1 MQFNS
6 IPFLFAFFPLFL
18 ILFRLTP
25 GKLTPG
31 LLVLS
36 GLIFYGLAT
45 GSWFWAGFLLV
56 LTYLSWLGQLA
67 LGTSRRKLLLPV
79 FLVTLGGI
87 LVFFKLYQGGIVL
100 PAGMSFYI
108 FQISAW
114 FIDVARQRIPPKKS
128 FLSFAQGIVLF
139 PKLLS
144 GPLVSPTELEKQGDL
159 CRFSWKNLYEGIR
172 LLILGLSMKVLLAN
186 RLGGLWSEPG
196 VIGYGYISTPA
207 AWMALIAYAMQLY
220 LDFWGYSL
228 MAIGL
233 GRTMGYHLPENFLDP
248 YCSRSV
254 SEFYRRWHAT
264 LGAWFR
270 EYVYFPMGGSRVG
283 AGRTILNLAVV
294 WLFTGLWHGT
304 GGNYLLWAGFLLLL
318 ILAERFFL
326 KKLLDRSRILSHG
339 YVILAIL
346 LSWIPFAIGDWNEML
361 TFLGRLFGCGGPA
374 ANPRDFIPWVRMYAG
389 LLCAG
394 GFLMTSLP
402 RKIWNK
408 LKHHAVTD
416 LFLFLLFWLSV
427 YYIATAAQDPFLYF
441 QY

>member
-6 IPFLFAFFPLFL
+6 IPFLFVFFPLFL

-25 GKLTPG
+25 TRLSSGF
-31 LLVLS
+31 LVLS

-45 GSWFWAGFLLV
+45 GSWYWAIFLLL
-56 LTYLSWLGQLA
+56 LTFLCWLGQLA
-67 LGTSRRKLLLPV
+67 LGTSHRKLLLPV
-79 FLVTLGGI
+79 FLPILGGI
-87 LVFFKLYQGGIVL
+87 LVFFKLYQGGIIL

-108 FQISAW
+108 FQLSAW
-114 FIDVARQRIPPKKS
+114 FIDVYRQRIAPEKR
-128 FLSFAQGIVLF
+128 FLPFAQSIVLF

-144 GPLVSPTELEKQGDL
+144 GPLVSPAELDAQGKQ
-159 CRFSWKNLYEGIR
+159 CRFSWKNVYEGIR
-172 LLILGLSMKVLLAN
+172 LLILGLAMKVLLAN

-196 VIGYGYISTPA
+196 VIGYAHISTPA
-207 AWMALIAYAMQLY
+207 AWMALTAYAMQLY

-233 GRTMGYHLPENFLDP
+233 GRTLGYRLPENFLDP

-270 EYVYFPMGGSRVG
+270 EYVYFPLGGSRVG
-283 AGRTILNLAVV
+283 AARTAVNLGVV
-294 WLFTGLWHGT
+294 WLFTGLWHGI

-326 KKLLDRSRILSHG
+326 KKFLDRSRIFSHV
-339 YVILAIL
+339 YVVLAIF
-346 LSWIPFAIGDWNEML
+346 LSWIPFAIGDWHEML
-361 TFLGRLFGCGGPA
+361 AFLGRLFGCGGPA
-374 ANPRDFIPWVRMYAG
+374 ANPRDFLPWVRMYAG
-389 LLCAG
+389 LLGTG

-402 RKIWNK
+402 RRIWNSIK
-408 LKHHAVTD
+408 NHALTD
-416 LFLFLLFWLSV
+416 LLLFLLFWLSV